1 MSHSQKN
8 LFNMF
13 QDSLPIALFVVSIPM
28 SLALLRLNLFR
39 RNPIAGSASMSVST
53 QSIADL
59 RKEYSQQGLNENELP
74 SGGPMELFQNWLNDA
89 CEAKVLEPNA
99 MCLATCVD
107 NKPSARFVLL
117 KGFDERGFVWYTN
130 YNSRKGSN
138 ILENPNASITFW
150 WGELERQ
157 VRVEGIVVKVDE
169 AESDAY
175 FNSRPRGSQLG
186 AWSSNQ
192 SCEISDRLELEAQE
206 KQIVEKFEN
215 VPIIPRPPHWGGYR
229 LIPKY
234 IEFWKGRQSRLHDR
248 IIYEQNEKDNNNWI
262 RKRLQP

>member
-39 RNPIAGSASMSVST
+39 RNPISGSASMSVST

-99 MCLATCVD
+99 MYDFRATYC
-107 NKPSARFVLL
+107 
-117 KGFDERGFVWYTN
+117 
-130 YNSRKGSN
+130 
-138 ILENPNASITFW
+138 
-150 WGELERQ
+150 
-157 VRVEGIVVKVDE
+157 
-169 AESDAY
+169 
-175 FNSRPRGSQLG
+175 
-186 AWSSNQ
+186 
-192 SCEISDRLELEAQE
+192 
-206 KQIVEKFEN
+206 
-215 VPIIPRPPHWGGYR
+215 
-229 LIPKY
+229 
-234 IEFWKGRQSRLHDR
+234 
-248 IIYEQNEKDNNNWI
+248 
-262 RKRLQP
+262 KR